1 MTGGDVI
8 IENKMANE
16 LAPYC
21 EGNGSLAG
29 GGKPATVG
37 HIYGMGNTLESKTV
51 LVYGCKGRGAQ
62 RHGPFKHDK
71 GTGYVKFQPGQYH
84 DALRV
89 KRTRVV
95 LGLVTKQGGVARPTL
110 AQFRRWSQRAARGAG
125 VDRTKYGTTRRCT
138 KDHFTHHTRM
148 YSKTAVVEN
157 AAAMCRVLTKKKA
170 LLFSAAHAATPDA
183 ATRA

>member
-1 MTGGDVI
+1 MIMMQVWVLSKLPTPSEGG
-8 IENKMANE
+8 
-16 LAPYC
+16 PYPC
-21 EGNGSLAG
+21 HLHSWVNIFSL
-29 GGKPATVG
+29 
-37 HIYGMGNTLESKTV
+37 
-51 LVYGCKGRGAQ
+51 
-62 RHGPFKHDK
+62 
-71 GTGYVKFQPGQYH
+71 
-84 DALRV
+84 
-89 KRTRVV
+89 
-95 LGLVTKQGGVARPTL
+95 TL

-148 YSKTAVVEN
+148 YSKTAVIEN